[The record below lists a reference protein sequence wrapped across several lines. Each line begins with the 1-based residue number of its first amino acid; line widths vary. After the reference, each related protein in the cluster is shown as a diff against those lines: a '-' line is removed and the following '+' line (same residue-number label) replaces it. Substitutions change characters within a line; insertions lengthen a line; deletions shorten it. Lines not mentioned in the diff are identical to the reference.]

1 MNSHEHTTPAD
12 HRPADGHA
20 QQSAHT
26 GHGRHSGDTAHI
38 DWEEFAALLEREA
51 ALNLPLYGQVAHWVR
66 EQLPGGAV
74 RRVLDIGSGPG
85 AVSCLLAEVFPQA
98 EVVAVDATP
107 ALLELARA
115 RADRAGLA
123 DRVATRLA
131 ELPHGIAE
139 LGPADLVWAS
149 GSLHHVGDQRAALA
163 GLAGLLRPGGLLA
176 LLEGGLPAR
185 HLPRDFGIG
194 RPGLESRLEAATAAW
209 FAEMRAALPGA
220 RAEVEDWRALLAA
233 AGLTPTLTRSFLLDL
248 PAPVT
253 GTVREGLVSGLS
265 WQRRSL
271 EGRLDADD
279 AAVLDRLLD
288 PDDEEGLMRRPD
300 CFMLAARTVHTA
312 RRG

>member
-1 MNSHEHTTPAD
+1 MSPHEHTVPAGNPGNPGN
-12 HRPADGHA
+12 HAHHGH
-20 QQSAHT
+20 H
-26 GHGRHSGDTAHI
+26 GHHVHDTTHI

-51 ALNLPLYGQVAHWVR
+51 ALNLPLYEQVAHWVR
-66 EQLPGGAV
+66 EQLPHGSV
-74 RRVLDIGSGPG
+74 RRVLDVGSGPG

-107 ALLELARA
+107 GLLELARA

-123 DRVATRLA
+123 DRFSTHVA
-131 ELPHGIAE
+131 ELPDGIAE

-149 GSLHHVGDQRAALA
+149 GSLHHVGDQRAALT

-185 HLPRDFGIG
+185 HLPRDIGIG
-194 RPGLESRLEAATAAW
+194 RPGLESRLEAATAGW
-209 FAEMRAALPGA
+209 FADMRAVLPGA
-220 RAEVEDWRALLAA
+220 KPEVENWRALLAA

-253 GTVREGLVSGLS
+253 DAVREGLVSGLS

>member
-1 MNSHEHTTPAD
+1 MSPHDHGTPAG
-12 HRPADGHA
+12 HGSAGGHA
-20 QQSAHT
+20 HH
-26 GHGRHSGDTAHI
+26 GHHGPDTTHI
-38 DWEEFAALLEREA
+38 DWEEFATLLEGEA
-51 ALNLPLYGQVAHWVR
+51 ALNLPLYEQVAHWVR
-66 EQLPGGAV
+66 EQLPAGSV
-74 RRVLDIGSGPG
+74 RRVLDMGSGPG

-107 ALLELARA
+107 GLLELARA
-115 RADRAGLA
+115 RADRAGLGE
-123 DRVATRLA
+123 RVRTHVA
-131 ELPHGIAE
+131 ELPDGIAE

-149 GSLHHVGDQRAALA
+149 GSLHHVGDQRAALT

-185 HLPRDFGIG
+185 HLPRDIGIG
-194 RPGLESRLEAATAAW
+194 RPGLESRLEAAAATW
-209 FAEMRAALPGA
+209 FADMRAALPGA
-220 RAEVEDWRALLAA
+220 KPEVEDWRALLSA
-233 AGLTPTLTRSFLLDL
+233 AGLTPTVTRSFLLDL

-253 GTVREGLVSGLS
+253 DAVREALVSGLS
-265 WQRRSL
+265 WQRGAL

-279 AAVLDRLLD
+279 AAVLERLLD

>member
-1 MNSHEHTTPAD
+1 MSPHEHASPAGRGSAGDRAHHGHHGHDTT
-12 HRPADGHA
+12 
-20 QQSAHT
+20 
-26 GHGRHSGDTAHI
+26 HI
-38 DWEEFAALLEREA
+38 DWEEFAALLESEA
-51 ALNLPLYGQVAHWVR
+51 ALSLPLYEEVARWVR
-66 EQLPGGAV
+66 EQLPAGSV

-107 ALLELARA
+107 GLLELARA
-115 RADRAGLA
+115 RADRTGLG
-123 DRVATRLA
+123 DRVGTRLA
-131 ELPHGIAE
+131 ELPDGLAE

-149 GSLHHVGDQRAALA
+149 GSLHHVGDQRAVLT

-185 HLPRDFGIG
+185 HLPRDIGIG
-194 RPGLESRLEAATAAW
+194 RPGLESRLEAAAASW
-209 FAEMRAALPGA
+209 FTDMRAALPGA
-220 RAEVEDWRALLAA
+220 KPEVENWRALLAA

-253 GTVREGLVSGLS
+253 DAVREGLVSGLS
-265 WQRRSL
+265 WQRGAL
-271 EGRLDADD
+271 EGRLDPDD

-288 PDDEEGLMRRPD
+288 PDDEEGLMHRRD
-300 CFMLAARTVHTA
+300 CFMLAVRTVHTA